1 MCIHIQLNIICT
13 INYETASYFTD
24 ESHLPAV
31 VHGLRDMT
39 PDWMMLGLYLG
50 IDNTTLEIIQ
60 SDNPL
65 KVADCHRTMLSTWLR
80 KGGVNRNSLIQALE
94 KRKRRDV
101 IETICSQVNN

>member
-80 KGGVNRNSLIQALE
+80 KGGANRNTLIQALD
-94 KRKRRDV
+94 KMNRGYIID
-101 IETICSQVNN
+101 TIS